1 MESFEGLSQ
10 QVRRPRVS
18 GSQGKKE
25 EEIEDVER
33 GMYQSINSIK
43 QLDYV
48 YPLRSFIF
56 NTVTL

>member
-10 QVRRPRVS
+10 QVRRLRVS
-18 GSQGKKE
+18 GSQGKK